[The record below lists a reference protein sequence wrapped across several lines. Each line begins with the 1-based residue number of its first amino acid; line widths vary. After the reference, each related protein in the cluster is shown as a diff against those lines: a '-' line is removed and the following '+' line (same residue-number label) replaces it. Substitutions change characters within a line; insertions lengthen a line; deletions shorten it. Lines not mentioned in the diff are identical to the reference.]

1 MVLLTIFMSIGCLIR
16 HIVAPTTCK
25 ISVQKCLSNRW
36 YDSRVLW
43 LVTVIIGFSRNEA
56 IA

>member
-1 MVLLTIFMSIGCLIR
+1 MVPLTIFMSIGCLIR
-16 HIVAPTTCK
+16 NIVAPTTCR